1 MLFIKKAKCWTVT
14 ILKGSQGQNSM
25 KNSTWSL
32 LNLILIYL
40 FITGVTIHADNYG
53 CQNYCEKKLVGFMD
67 KSWTG

>member
-1 MLFIKKAKCWTVT
+1 MLFIKKAKHWTVT

-53 CQNYCEKKLVGFMD
+53 CHNYSEKKLVGFMD
-67 KSWTG
+67 KSWRG

>member
-1 MLFIKKAKCWTVT
+1 M
-14 ILKGSQGQNSM
+14 ILKGSQGQNSI

-40 FITGVTIHADNYG
+40 LITGVTVHADNYG
-53 CQNYCEKKLVGFMD
+53 YQNYCEKKLVGFTD

>member
-1 MLFIKKAKCWTVT
+1 M
-14 ILKGSQGQNSM
+14 ILKESQGQNSI

-40 FITGVTIHADNYG
+40 FITGVITRADNYG
-53 CQNYCEKKLVGFMD
+53 CQNYCEKKLLGFMD